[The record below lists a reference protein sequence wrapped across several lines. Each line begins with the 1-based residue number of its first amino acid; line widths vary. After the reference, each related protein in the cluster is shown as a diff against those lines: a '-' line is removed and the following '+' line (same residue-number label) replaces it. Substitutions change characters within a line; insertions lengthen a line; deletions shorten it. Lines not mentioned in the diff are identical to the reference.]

1 MLSHTS
7 AFQGA
12 DEQTRRRLFM
22 HGEPAL
28 AVSFSDLSPD
38 VSDSGES
45 DIQSDVGVPGM
56 SDSAE
61 SDIQSGLRTVMM
73 SDSGESVT
81 WGE

>member
-1 MLSHTS
+1 
-7 AFQGA
+7 
-12 DEQTRRRLFM
+12 
-22 HGEPAL
+22 
-28 AVSFSDLSPD
+28 
-38 VSDSGES
+38 
-45 DIQSDVGVPGM
+45 M